1 LLEITE
7 VQEKED
13 LLEIIKLF
21 EQYADS
27 LEINLD
33 FQGFEEE
40 LAGLPGE
47 YAPPAGCLLIALWGG
62 QVAGCVGLR
71 KFSPS
76 ICEMKRLY
84 ARPQFRSM
92 GIGRALCKAIIQ
104 KARRI
109 GYERMR
115 LDTLPSMQ
123 RARALYVSLGFK
135 EIEPYRFNPVEGAS
149 FMELTLNPKIPPP
162 STWEG

>member
-1 LLEITE
+1 
-7 VQEKED
+7 
-13 LLEIIKLF
+13 LLEIIEAQREDDFREIRKLF
-21 EQYADS
+21 GQYADS

-40 LAGLPGE
+40 LAGLPGA
-47 YAPPAGCLLIALWGG
+47 YAPPDGCLLIALWKG

-84 ARPQFRSM
+84 ARPQFRSLGM
-92 GIGRALCKAIIQ
+92 GRALCEAVIQ
-104 KARRI
+104 KARTI

-115 LDTLPSMQ
+115 LDTRPSMQ
-123 RARALYVSLGFK
+123 RARGLYLSLGFK
-135 EIEPYRFNPVEGAS
+135 EIESYRFNPVEGTS
-149 FMELTLNPKIPPP
+149 FLELILY
-162 STWEG
+162 

>member
-1 LLEITE
+1 LILLEINE
-7 VQEKED
+7 VQQEED
-13 LLEIIKLF
+13 LLEIRKLF
-21 EQYADS
+21 EQYAES

-40 LAGLPGE
+40 LAGLPGQ
-47 YAPPAGCLLIALWGG
+47 YAPPDGCLFIALWEG

-84 ARPQFRSM
+84 SRPQFRSL
-92 GIGRALCKAIIQ
+92 GIGRALCEAVIQ
-104 KARRI
+104 KARKI

-123 RARALYVSLGFK
+123 RAKALYVSLGFK
-135 EIEPYRFNPVEGAS
+135 EIEPYRFNPVEGTS
-149 FMELTLNPKIPPP
+149 FLELIL
-162 STWEG
+162 

>member
-1 LLEITE
+1 LIHWRLILLEITE
-7 VQEKED
+7 VQQEED
-13 LLEIIKLF
+13 LLEIRKLF

-47 YAPPAGCLLIALWGG
+47 YAPPDGCLLIALWKG
-62 QVAGCVGLR
+62 QIAGCVGLR
-71 KFSPS
+71 KFSPA

-84 ARPQFRSM
+84 SRPQFRSL
-92 GIGRALCKAIIQ
+92 GIGRALCEAVIQ
-104 KARRI
+104 KGRTI

-135 EIEPYRFNPVEGAS
+135 EIEPYRFNPVEGTS
-149 FMELTLNPKIPPP
+149 FLELIL
-162 STWEG
+162 